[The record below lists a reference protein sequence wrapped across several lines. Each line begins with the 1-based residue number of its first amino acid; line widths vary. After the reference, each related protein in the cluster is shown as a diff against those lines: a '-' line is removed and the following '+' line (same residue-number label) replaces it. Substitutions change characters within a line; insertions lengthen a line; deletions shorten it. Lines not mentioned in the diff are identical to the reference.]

1 MARVTVERMEV
12 RARGRLWLLSLVGVV
27 LLGALP
33 RWRDGLRDAGLPMRA
48 PAPGLLLVAR
58 PGAVDRN
65 FDGTVVLLLEVGTQG
80 AWGLVLNRP
89 RAPEGPPLPAG
100 VDRWGGPVRPERRFT
115 LTRVGSGEGL
125 AGLRWEEGEGTPR
138 GSTVLRFTGSAAW
151 GPGQLERELR
161 GGGWWL
167 TQGDAARAFLLPG
180 AQWAEFAAPFL

>member
-1 MARVTVERMEV
+1 MARVTVAGMEV
-12 RARGRLWLLSLVGVV
+12 RARGKLWLLSLVGVV

-33 RWRDGLRDAGLPMRA
+33 RWRDGLRDAGLSTRE

-65 FDGTVVLLLEVGTQG
+65 FDGTVVLLLEAGAEG

-89 RAPEGPPLPAG
+89 RTPGEGPLPDG
-100 VDRWGGPVRPERRFT
+100 VARWGGPVQPERRFT

-125 AGLRWEEGEGTPR
+125 AGLRWEEGEGTPQ
-138 GSTVLRFTGSAAW
+138 GSAVLRFTGHASW

-167 TQGDAARAFLLPG
+167 TRGDAARAFLPPG
-180 AQWAEFAAPFL
+180 TQWAECAAPFL